1 VAIVVASLLVIRQY
15 ARPAWSWV
23 QVRLNERRAS
33 HYVAPA
39 NHVVFD
45 DDPNRIAGLDPTL
58 YLTTSLG
65 HYSFVTFSNNAW
77 YEMQNA
83 SFKPWVA
90 FLHART
96 SPDGTERIVA
106 IHLSASDDQ
115 LILTPYVTSVD
126 ERDRGY
132 HDLGHN
138 IYLDLL
144 HGVGPTV
151 RVFDGQIDSQDPSK
165 FTIDVEV
172 KGQRYTVDG
181 QLLNKDI
188 VTLQPRT
195 GVVADLKEY
204 RGWVTPGIQPP
215 AFLKPVP
222 FVDVA
227 TTRARAGTP

>member
-1 VAIVVASLLVIRQY
+1 VVIRQW

-33 HYVAPA
+33 HYVGPP

-45 DDPNRIAGLDPTL
+45 DDPNRIAGLDPNL
-58 YLTTSLG
+58 YLTTSMG
-65 HYSFVTFSNNAW
+65 HYSFATFNNNAW
-77 YEMQNA
+77 YEMQSA
-83 SFKPWVA
+83 AFKPWVA

-106 IHLSASDDQ
+106 IYLSASDDQ
-115 LILTPYVTSVD
+115 LELKPYVTSPD
-126 ERDRGY
+126 ERDHGY
-132 HDLGHN
+132 RDLAHN
-138 IYLDLL
+138 NVNLDLL

-151 RVFDGQIDSQDPSK
+151 RVFDGQIDSQDGSK
-165 FTIDVEV
+165 FTIDIEV

-195 GVVADLKEY
+195 GLVADLKEYKGY

-222 FVDVA
+222 FVNVA
-227 TTRARAGTP
+227 TTQPHAGTP